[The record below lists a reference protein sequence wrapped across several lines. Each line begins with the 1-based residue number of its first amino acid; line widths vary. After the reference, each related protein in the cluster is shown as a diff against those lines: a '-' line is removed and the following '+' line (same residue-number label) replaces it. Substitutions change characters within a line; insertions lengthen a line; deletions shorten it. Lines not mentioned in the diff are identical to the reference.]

1 MKNLISLTII
11 LIFIQTV
18 YSQER
23 LAVTRLYID
32 RKHAFL
38 HTNFDCKDTLIIC
51 DNLNIAIDQICYHP
65 NGDLI
70 GIWQQCLG
78 PVSNCPKDSIVL
90 FKIDP
95 LNCEV
100 KIIRSFSQ
108 DNFSLYPRLFYID
121 YLGRIISRGGI
132 GMHEKLLLAESLRD
146 TFKTISILPNK
157 GIYFDDFTYIK
168 GLLFAYDNFSGEID
182 QFDQNFKFIKS
193 YNYLSHSLGS
203 FTNIYYD
210 CDSFNTFCFGSKKD
224 IKTLNDKPW
233 DLGIYQFRFD
243 LENGILLDSMCY
255 TPAFDTNVV
264 GWAGNLTSK
273 YEYLGSDPECDLLLD
288 LDRNNSSG
296 LYPYD
301 FDIPFALCAPYDS
314 ATLCDDDLYLHTSF
328 PLDSISILL
337 SNALNLPLEFI
348 ASTGLPPGFSL
359 LRRSDSTW
367 TLSGSSASD
376 AEYTLALK
384 SLRYINNA
392 PFRIS
397 GSRQISFQ
405 GHNSLKSGSLA
416 RAFLRLG
423 NKPYSGPDTSIHICL
438 PALDPVDLLP
448 LLSNADSDGLFY
460 PPLKSTNKVF
470 VPGSDSYGLDRYI
483 TTDLFCGADT
493 AQILLSEALSIPAD
507 LGPDLEFCNGDS
519 FSLLLNHPAL
529 DSLWINGSPASPH
542 IILRNPGSYFLTLK
556 SKDGCLSYDTLLIQK
571 SSRLLSRVDS
581 LTVCRNGSLVY
592 KNKTYFPG
600 QTILDTLHA
609 ALSCDTL
616 LSISLIPSDL
626 NFTKVTR
633 PLCLNEKYIYKNISY
648 PPGSLIKDTL
658 YAASGCD
665 TLLELWLQ
673 PLPLPAVSILG
684 DTLLCEG
691 DTALLSTSASGSLLW
706 STGDTTRAISAAPGN
721 YSLTV
726 TDANNCSASSSF
738 RVGQAPPLSYVIT
751 SYDPLCSEELGSVL
765 LRVSSGGIPPIQY
778 ALNGMTNLSGIFSS
792 LPPGSYIAT
801 FSDAL
806 GCTRSDTVLILPPPL
821 FEVDMTDSIT
831 LDAGSS
837 VLVQYRLRQGSIQN
851 ILFRPGEGIALD
863 QGGLRISATT
873 DQIYTLTFIDDNGCE
888 ITKTLKVSVRQNNE
902 FFAPLIFSPN
912 NDGINDFWLPSWGS
926 SWTRAEIK
934 IYDRWGALMASPP
947 PAQGWDGNHHG
958 MPCIPGVYLFHIV
971 LYDAQGISTSFSGD
985 LTLVR

>member
-1 MKNLISLTII
+1 MFRAIVVVILII
-11 LIFIQTV
+11 LIKPIGIAQNIIFWSGGFQVEWDAASCSLNTTFCQPISNKA
-18 YSQER
+18 Y
-23 LAVTRLYID
+23 
-32 RKHAFL
+32 AF
-38 HTNFDCKDTLIIC
+38 
-51 DNLNIAIDQICYHP
+51 HP
-65 NGDLI
+65 NGNIVWMRSTPLPGNFSRVAYYIRDFINCDTTLMYSFVKYNYSQNGAPLKI
-70 GIWQQCLG
+70 DHLG
-78 PVSNCPKDSIVL
+78 RMYANNTKDSSIVVSNFIGDSL
-90 FKIDP
+90 HYL
-95 LNCEV
+95 LNWQ
-100 KIIRSFSQ
+100 IRPSYILL
-108 DNFSLYPRLFYID
+108 DNDEI
-121 YLGRIISRGGI
+121 
-132 GMHEKLLLAESLRD
+132 LLLNY
-146 TFKTISILPNK
+146 TKTYSR
-157 GIYFDDFTYIK
+157 
-168 GLLFAYDNFSGEID
+168 YDKNYNFIQNV
-182 QFDQNFKFIKS
+182 QFSVPIVNLTKLI
-193 YNYLSHSLGS
+193 
-203 FTNIYYD
+203 ID
-210 CDSFNTFCFGSKKD
+210 CDSSYYLAAALDMPMDVYLDSLNNHFFEFSFSTEHTRIIAYDLKSNREIKELCKVILPFKNTY
-224 IKTLNDKPW
+224 I
-233 DLGIYQFRFD
+233 
-243 LENGILLDSMCY
+243 GILNPLEFLDSE
-255 TPAFDTNVV
+255 NQ
-264 GWAGNLTSK
+264 
-273 YEYLGSDPECDLLLD
+273 CDLLLD

-301 FDIPFALCAPYDS
+301 FDIPFALCAPNDS

-384 SLRYINNA
+384 SLRYVNNA

-460 PPLKSTNKVF
+460 PPLKSANKVF
-470 VPGSDSYGLDRYI
+470 VPGSDSYGLYRYI
-483 TTDLFCGADT
+483 TTDLFCGTDT
-493 AQILLSEALSIPAD
+493 AQILLSEAHSIPAD

-542 IILRNPGSYFLTLK
+542 IILRKPGSYFLTLK
-556 SKDGCLSYDTLLIQK
+556 SKDGCLSYDSLLIQK
-571 SSRLLSRVDS
+571 SSRLLSRFDS

-600 QTILDTLHA
+600 QTILDTLYA

-626 NFTKVTR
+626 NLTRVTR

-648 PPGSLIKDTL
+648 PPGSLIRDTL

-673 PLPLPAVSILG
+673 LLPLPAVSILG
-684 DTLLCEG
+684 DTLICEG
-691 DTALLSTSASGSLLW
+691 DTTLLSTSASGSLLW
-706 STGDTTRAISAAPGN
+706 STGDTTRAIPAAPGN

-738 RVGQAPPLSYVIT
+738 HVDQAPPLSYVIT

-765 LRVSSGGIPPIQY
+765 LKVSSGGIPPFQY

-821 FEVDMTDSIT
+821 FEVDMTDSLI

-837 VLVQYRLRQGSIQN
+837 VLVQYRLLKGSIQN
-851 ILFRPGEGIALD
+851 ILFQPGEGIALD

-888 ITKTLKVSVRQNNE
+888 FTKTLKVSVRQNNE

-958 MPCIPGVYLFHIV
+958 TPCIPGVYLFHIV
-971 LYDAQGISTSFSGD
+971 LYDAQGNSTSFSGD

>member
-1 MKNLISLTII
+1 MDNR
-11 LIFIQTV
+11 IQK
-18 YSQER
+18 
-23 LAVTRLYID
+23 AVI
-32 RKHAFL
+32 
-38 HTNFDCKDTLIIC
+38 IIC
-51 DNLNIAIDQICYHP
+51 LLLATQFAGSSQNVIFYAGRYHIEWDISNCTLTTSICPPNTYKAYAYHP
-65 NGDLI
+65 NGNIVWMRATPLPGNFQRVAYYIRNFNTCDTTLLYSFI
-70 GIWQQCLG
+70 KYNYSQSGAPLKIDHLG
-78 PVSNCPKDSIVL
+78 KMYAKNVIDSSIVVSNFIGDSLHFL
-90 FKIDP
+90 FKW
-95 LNCEV
+95 
-100 KIIRSFSQ
+100 KFSPW
-108 DNFSLYPRLFYID
+108 NILF
-121 YLGRIISRGGI
+121 
-132 GMHEKLLLAESLRD
+132 E
-146 TFKTISILPNK
+146 N
-157 GIYFDDFTYIK
+157 
-168 GLLFAYDNFSGEID
+168 GEILLTHTAAYTRFTQNY
-182 QFDQNFKFIKS
+182 QFIQNVQFSVPIVNLTKMI
-193 YNYLSHSLGS
+193 
-203 FTNIYYD
+203 ID
-210 CDSFNTFCFGSKKD
+210 CDSSYYLALALDMPMNVYLDSVANHPFEFSYSTEYTRIIAYDLKSNIEIKEFCK
-224 IKTLNDKPW
+224 IKLPFTQNNF
-233 DLGIYQFRFD
+233 I
-243 LENGILLDSMCY
+243 GILNPLEFLDSE
-255 TPAFDTNVV
+255 N
-264 GWAGNLTSK
+264 
-273 YEYLGSDPECDLLLD
+273 ECDLLLD

-301 FDIPFALCAPYDS
+301 FDIPFALCAPNDS

-359 LRRSDSTW
+359 LKRSDSTW

-470 VPGSDSYGLDRYI
+470 VPGSDSYGLYRYI
-483 TTDLFCGADT
+483 TTDLFCGTDT
-493 AQILLSEALSIPAD
+493 AQILLSEAHSIPAD

-665 TLLELWLQ
+665 TLLELWLK

-738 RVGQAPPLSYVIT
+738 RVDQAPPLSYVIT

-806 GCTRSDTVLILPPPL
+806 GCNRSDTVLILPPPL
-821 FEVDMTDSIT
+821 FEVDMTDSLI

-902 FFAPLIFSPN
+902 FFTPQIFSPN